1 MSEADK
7 LTEVMDKVEEFYF
20 NDGEES
26 GEAIF
31 NKFAAQHAHLFDGDC
46 DAIGQENKLE

>member
-1 MSEADK
+1 MNSVKYKLKVLLRVKMSESDK
-7 LTEVMDKVEEFYF
+7 LTEIMDKVEEFYF

-31 NKFAAQHAHLFDGDC
+31 NKFAA
-46 DAIGQENKLE
+46 